1 MNIVDIA
8 QIASALAAVGS
19 FVGSIVV
26 YKRSVNRECKLE
38 TLRKLTELRMKY
50 PSMEEISDGDKLD
63 YIKELEFFATGIN
76 QKIYDLE
83 IVNKMSGSRL
93 ISQYNIA
100 LEEIVKQ
107 KRKGKEGSTA
117 YIEYEQMIEQLRKLK
132 KK

>member
-1 MNIVDIA
+1 
-8 QIASALAAVGS
+8 
-19 FVGSIVV
+19 
-26 YKRSVNRECKLE
+26 
-38 TLRKLTELRMKY
+38 MKY

-93 ISQYNIA
+93 ISQYDIA
-100 LEEIVKQ
+100 LKKIVKQ
-107 KRKGKEGSTA
+107 RRKGKENSTA